1 MHLIHNI
8 GMKCNKFLKEGDSIF
23 FVKATKGIARMQYVV
38 SAITSE
44 PLPLIE
50 VGASKVRY
58 RTHLRSLIFKFPPNM
73 TIRQSLFL

>member
-1 MHLIHNI
+1 MNGSSENHNPFTI
-8 GMKCNKFLKEGDSIF
+8 FLYTVF
-23 FVKATKGIARMQYVV
+23 FVIWHCNASRGIYPLTDNL
-38 SAITSE
+38 ISE

-73 TIRQSLFL
+73 TIRQSLLL